1 MVPIVTGRT
10 PAEVADRLARARAT
24 FPRLPEDAG
33 GWHSAGFLF
42 GALDE
47 VRRQVA
53 RWEAAGMHRL
63 MLQVLDMTDLEMIGL
78 VGRELR
84 G

>member
-10 PAEVADRLARARAT
+10 PAEVTTRLERARAT
-24 FPRLPEDAG
+24 FPRLPEDAA
-33 GWHSAGFLF
+33 GWRAAGFLY
-42 GALDE
+42 GTLDE
-47 VRRQVA
+47 VRRDVG
-53 RWEAAGMHRL
+53 RWEAAGMDRL

-78 VGRELR
+78 VGR